1 MSAFAEKPNEKVIY
15 EEDDLRVSTIL
26 KVNVDGTEMELEP
39 GERIIIETVHPN
51 HQSIMPMD
59 FKRYFNGDVVCPFG
73 ITDAALAAI
82 LKFRF
87 EQKRNR
93 EDTPLIDSMVYGE
106 WIQTLENIIN
116 D

>member
-1 MSAFAEKPNEKVIY
+1 MSAIDEKPNEKVIY
-15 EEDDLRVSTIL
+15 EEDDIRVSTIL
-26 KVNVDGTEMELEP
+26 KVNVNGGEMVLEP
-39 GERIIIETVHPN
+39 GERVIIETVHPN
-51 HQSIMPMD
+51 HQSIMSMD
-59 FKRYFNGDVVCPFG
+59 FKRWFNGDVICPFG

-93 EDTPLIDSMVYGE
+93 EDTPPLDSGVYDE
-106 WIQTLENIIN
+106 WIQTLTEIIN